1 MIAIIAAI
9 AELLF
14 FLAITAMVAMVAI
27 IWKPGFREPEKL
39 HISAFCSPLNP
50 GFRMIATIA
59 VIAAINGKC
68 FPYDRYDRFDH

>member
-14 FLAITAMVAMVAI
+14 FSAITAMVAMVAI

-39 HISAFCSPLNP
+39 HNYPHFADTLTVKPGQAFPSLTN
-50 GFRMIATIA
+50 
-59 VIAAINGKC
+59 
-68 FPYDRYDRFDH
+68 